1 MHSRGSLVND
11 IISTIDMKLQ
21 ARYTS
26 MDEDPRNVLMLR
38 RGLKLLNGIL
48 KEFASIK
55 MLNGVKTMAK
65 VRYFYLSLS
74 LTHQH
79 LRISTDR

>member
-1 MHSRGSLVND
+1 MYHNHIFNFRGSLVND
-11 IISTIDMKLQ
+11 VVGMIDMKLQ
-21 ARYTS
+21 ARYTT
-26 MDEDPRNVLMLR
+26 MEQDPRNVLMLR

-65 VRYFYLSLS
+65 VR
-74 LTHQH
+74 
-79 LRISTDR
+79 